1 MQENP
6 LKISSGIQS
15 FLLSKQKL
23 VNEFYLVSML
33 LNNSFVLIE
42 TIFQQS
48 DSGAALS
55 SKTIEN
61 KLTRVDTVVNSE
73 TPGRV
78 KKVTLVEQST
88 IMLTKQKDVEIN
100 LGDVESK

>member
-1 MQENP
+1 MLMNF
-6 LKISSGIQS
+6 IW
-15 FLLSKQKL
+15 FL
-23 VNEFYLVSML
+23 YYL
-33 LNNSFVLIE
+33 LNNSFALID
-42 TIFQQS
+42 TFFQQS

-61 KLTRVDTVVNSE
+61 KLTRVDKVVNSE
-73 TPGRV
+73 TPGKV